1 MLRHVLFVAALAA
14 VGLILMAVL
23 GAALLGV
30 RG

>member
-1 MLRHVLFVAALAA
+1 MLRHVLFVAALA
-14 VGLILMAVL
+14 VIGLILMALL